1 MLILLMLA
9 LAASDGSTKTPPP
22 ALQVRGVTLNP
33 QQREWFQQR
42 AKPFGSSVRMAQE
55 APSDEPSRT
64 AEQGAGTAEMTCT
77 IRVLKADPGFDA
89 AIVRPAPPGLDPK
102 IVRPSPCRK

>member
-9 LAASDGSTKTPPP
+9 LAASDGSTKTAPPG
-22 ALQVRGVTLNP
+22 QFRGVTLSAP
-33 QQREWFQQR
+33 QREWFQQR